1 MITVKFYGL
10 LRIDSGIRE
19 MQIEAASLKS
29 LYNEITRLCPSVE
42 REALKRSIVLING
55 QRAHPASK
63 LSEGDTVQFLSPSAG
78 G

>member
-19 MQIEAASLKS
+19 VQIEAECLKG
-29 LYNEITRLCPSVE
+29 LYSEIMRLYPSIE
-42 REALKRSIVLING
+42 REGLRHSIVLING
-55 QRAHPASK
+55 ERAHPSSK